1 MLNIRSKAVLAM
13 ITFQL
18 CDADDTPLFQEDGV
32 TPVNVTVHGP
42 GSKVFLSAQQSKSDR
57 VLQKVMKGKEAKLSM
72 EEASASQIDFL
83 TAITESMDVE
93 CDGLDGKAK
102 FKAIYSDASLGFI
115 ADQVNKKV
123 GDWGNFKAPS
133 AKN

>member
-42 GSKVFLSAQQSKSDR
+42 GSAVYLKAQQSKSDKL
-57 VLQKVMKGKEAKLSM
+57 LQKVMKGKEARLSVD
-72 EEASASQIDFL
+72 EAAASQVEFL
-83 TAITESMDVE
+83 TAITESMDVAY
-93 CDGLDGKAK
+93 DDLDGKAK
-102 FKAIYSDASLGFI
+102 LRAIYSDSTLGFI
-115 ADQVNKKV
+115 ADQVTKKV
-123 GDWGNFKAPS
+123 GDWGNFKAS
-133 AKN
+133 SSTN